1 MLPLND
7 LRYLDKGKI
16 TLPSHKSGV
25 KTKRMHNPPALI
37 QDHVSY
43 NSCSDRFLSGSQKSS
58 LWDKNPGKAGGLPFH
73 RSTRSFEGLR
83 GQGSTFLITE
93 FQGRVWSS
101 SHIGKV
107 TSNRGIPVLH
117 LTLLLWGIAQELC
130 FKGHLHMS
138 RIRMRLVKTC
148 HMIK

>member
-93 FQGRVWSS
+93 FQGRV
-101 SHIGKV
+101 
-107 TSNRGIPVLH
+107 
-117 LTLLLWGIAQELC
+117 
-130 FKGHLHMS
+130 
-138 RIRMRLVKTC
+138 
-148 HMIK
+148 